1 MSADAQRA
9 LEATRA
15 PGTRPPLWL
24 RTSVPVGVVSQCAA
38 AAIGT
43 GLIAVAADSYRLG
56 VDLRGAALIVGFILI
71 YLNTHAV
78 AHWFVG
84 RIVGIRFRGFGLR
97 GTDHPEN
104 YPPGLRHLMGA
115 LPMWVAMTEPE
126 SRRRAGPR
134 ARAAM
139 YAAGETSTTV
149 CSVAAA
155 AAAFL
160 AHAPWARGLL
170 VFAVLWNLGASIV
183 VSMIDKGDYAKARRA
198 LRAR

>member
-1 MSADAQRA
+1 VSADVRRTSG
-9 LEATRA
+9 ATRA
-15 PGTRPPLWL
+15 TQARPPLWL
-24 RTSVPVGVVSQCAA
+24 RTSVPVGVVSQGGAA
-38 AAIGT
+38 ALGA
-43 GLIAVAADSYRLG
+43 GLIAVAADLDRLG
-56 VDLRGAALIVGFILI
+56 VDLRGAALIVGFVLV

-84 RIVGIRFRGFGLR
+84 RIVGIRFQGFGLR

-115 LPMWVAMTEPE
+115 LPMWVAMTDPE
-126 SRRRAGPR
+126 SRHRASPR
-134 ARAAM
+134 ALAAM

-155 AAAFL
+155 SAAFL
-160 AHAPWARGLL
+160 AHVPWALGLL

-183 VSMIDKGDYAKARRA
+183 VSVIDKGDYAKARRA